1 MKTPE
6 GRQNVCF
13 THCYNTRINYV
24 VKLWANPLQSDTK
37 SECLHVYSQNTLIIL
52 NTNLIVKPPGNSSSN
67 NTSNSTSASLLA
79 VKEEERGQTGN
90 QTTRSRQ
97 EVLKRAQTHLFISKV
112 HKNILNMNNTNA
124 LEDHHVL
131 IPWKAT
137 TTFTLAIWF
146 PIYIFNLWT
155 HLK

>member
-6 GRQNVCF
+6 ADRMSY
-13 THCYNTRINYV
+13 CYNTRINYV
-24 VKLWANPLQSDTK
+24 VKLWANPLQRHK
-37 SECLHVYSQNTLIIL
+37 VREPAMHVYSQSTLIIW

-79 VKEEERGQTGN
+79 VKEEESCQTGN
-90 QTTRSRQ
+90 QTTRSQQ

-131 IPWKAT
+131 IP
-137 TTFTLAIWF
+137 
-146 PIYIFNLWT
+146 
-155 HLK
+155 